1 MLDIIFLTI
10 FAVSIL
16 GVFFIVSR
24 KFSQL
29 KSIDTSIITKEI
41 QDKQKSELLKSRL
54 RRKIKGYFEKEGK
67 NEQNKVKNIQ
77 TRVDETIKRYETI
90 QEYNFINKI
99 AKEPEKRVFYM
110 NELAEDIKKN
120 IDGKEYLIAEDLCF
134 QYLKLDKDNIGALEM
149 LASIYT
155 LDGFKQKAVQTYEYM
170 ASILK
175 KTKNKDNM
183 RDNNQKI
190 VKFLIKAAD
199 IYLTD
204 LNYKKIADTLK
215 NAFLIDENN
224 PKILDLLIESYIN
237 QKDRFMAER
246 TLTKMEEANP
256 ENLKIIEFRDR
267 IEKMFKKK

>member
-10 FAVSIL
+10 LIISLL

-24 KFSQL
+24 KFVQL

-41 QDKQKSELLKSRL
+41 QDKQKSDLLKNRL
-54 RRKIKGYFEKEGK
+54 DRKIRGYFKKENGK
-67 NEQNKVKNIQ
+67 KSRIKETQNKVNSS
-77 TRVDETIKRYETI
+77 IKRYETI
-90 QEYNFINKI
+90 NEYNFINKI
-99 AKEPEKRVFYM
+99 SKEPEKRVFYM

-120 IDGKEYLIAEDLCF
+120 IDNKEYLIAEELCF
-134 QYLKLDKDNIGALEM
+134 QYLKLDKDNVNALEM
-149 LASIYT
+149 LASIYNIN
-155 LDGFKQKAVQTYEYM
+155 GSKQKAIQTYEYIV
-170 ASILK
+170 SILK
-175 KTKNKDNM
+175 KTKNKDNL

-190 VKFLIKAAD
+190 VKFLIKVAD

-204 LNYKKIADTLK
+204 LNYKKIADVLK

-237 QKDRFMAER
+237 LKDRFMAER
-246 TLTKMEEANP
+246 TLKKMEEANP

-267 IEKMFKKK
+267 IEKMFTKK